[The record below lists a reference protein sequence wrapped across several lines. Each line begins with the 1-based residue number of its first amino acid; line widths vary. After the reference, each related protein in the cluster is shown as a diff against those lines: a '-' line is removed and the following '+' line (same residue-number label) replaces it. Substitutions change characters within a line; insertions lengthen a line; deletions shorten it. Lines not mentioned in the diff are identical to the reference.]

1 MASSMGAAPSAPV
14 ARRCAGRHSGPVKRI
29 LALAVVALAVISGGG
44 YTIYVNAQSTANVEV
59 RVWQRVTDARA
70 LYISARPE
78 GGSWGTLGTI
88 PVDMSG
94 LSSSRAYRYGDITVT
109 VPRSGASAAVVE
121 VRVWQRV
128 SASRSLYISARPRG
142 GSWST
147 LGTIPLDMSGR
158 SSTGTFRYGDITVR
172 VPLSGA
178 PPPPDMPS
186 AATCTF
192 TAQFDRVSAATWQVR
207 NADGSGTAFY
217 IGNGEWVTNHHV
229 VEDVT
234 STQLVRGGTRIS
246 ASVAGSLPG
255 YDLALLRAQPPAAVS
270 GLRFVGS
277 RTGEATEVW
286 VVGFPAGVTGTP
298 SATRGI
304 VSKYSPFSE
313 FAILSGDG
321 AVLQTDAAINPGN
334 SGGPIVDGCGNVAGV
349 ATFSRASAGG
359 MDIDGIEFGIAAETV
374 IAQLANLRSASHR
387 PGASSQP
394 GAAPGDDS
402 YLTITAFCT
411 SRSTEDRLSAD
422 ECDRR
427 SSNLDMDHDRW
438 RIWARDVVDY
448 EDVYYRFNRG
458 DSVLSTDLWSALL
471 GLGAG
476 CHEIQ
481 AAEDGLSTH
490 WSAPYEFCIARQSSP
505 PSASTLPAPTGVR
518 VSKIDIPFAPDDNRV
533 RWNAVPGAS
542 RYEVWYASAFD
553 GQWRRKGSVR
563 TTTYLD
569 DSPSWLY
576 ADSYAIRA
584 CNSAGC
590 SDYSAVVT
598 QD

>member
-1 MASSMGAAPSAPV
+1 M
-14 ARRCAGRHSGPVKRI
+14 KRI
-29 LALAVVALAVISGGG
+29 LALVAVAVALDVAGVMAQSG
-44 YTIYVNAQSTANVEV
+44 STANVEV
-59 RVWQRVTDARA
+59 RVWQRVSDASS

-78 GGSWGTLGTI
+78 GGSWATLGTI
-88 PVDMSG
+88 PLGRGEAS
-94 LSSSRAYRYGDITVT
+94 AYRTTSNGRWRYSDITITGVD
-109 VPRSGASAAVVE
+109 
-121 VRVWQRV
+121 VRVWQRLN
-128 SASRSLYISARPRG
+128 AARSLYISARPRG
-142 GSWST
+142 GSWAT

-158 SSTGTFRYGDITVR
+158 SSTGTFRYGDIAVR

-178 PPPPDMPS
+178 PSPS
-186 AATCTF
+186 DTPAATCTF

-207 NADGSGTAFY
+207 NADGSAGTSFY
-217 IGNGEWVTNHHV
+217 IGNGEWITNHHV

-234 STQLVRGGTRIS
+234 STQLVRGGRRIS

-255 YDLALLRAQPPAAVS
+255 YDLALLRASPPASVS

-334 SGGPIVDGCGNVAGV
+334 SGGPIVDGCGDVAGI

-359 MDIDGIEFGIAAETV
+359 RDIDGIEFGIAAETV
-374 IAQLANLRSASHR
+374 TAQLANLRSAGHR

-394 GAAPGDDS
+394 GATPGDDS

-411 SRSTEDRLSAD
+411 ELPSEDLDSEA
-422 ECDRR
+422 CDHR
-427 SSNLDMDHDRW
+427 SSSLDLEYGRW
-438 RIWARDVVDY
+438 SLWARNVGDWDDVL
-448 EDVYYRFNRG
+448 YRFNKGEVSFRAG
-458 DSVLSTDLWSALL
+458 VDDALE

-476 CHEIQ
+476 CHELQI
-481 AAEDGLSTH
+481 AEKDISTH
-490 WSAPYEFCIARQSSP
+490 WSAPYEFCIAR
-505 PSASTLPAPTGVR
+505 TGLPAPTGVR

-584 CNSAGC
+584 CNNAGC
-590 SDYSAVVT
+590 SEYSAVVT

>member
-1 MASSMGAAPSAPV
+1 MK
-14 ARRCAGRHSGPVKRI
+14 CI
-29 LALAVVALAVISGGG
+29 LALAVAVVALVAVG
-44 YTIYVNAQSTANVEV
+44 VDAQSGATANVEV
-59 RVWQRVTDARA
+59 RVWQRVADARA

-78 GGSWGTLGTI
+78 GGSWRTLGTI
-88 PVDMSG
+88 PLGRGEAS
-94 LSSSRAYRYGDITVT
+94 AYRTGADGRFRYSDITIAGVD
-109 VPRSGASAAVVE
+109 
-121 VRVWQRV
+121 VRVWQRTGN
-128 SASRSLYISARPRG
+128 ARSLYISARPRG

-158 SSTGTFRYGDITVR
+158 SGAFRYGDITVR
-172 VPLSGA
+172 VPLPGA
-178 PPPPDMPS
+178 SVPAPS
-186 AATCTF
+186 DATCAF
-192 TAQFDRVSAATWQVR
+192 TTHFDRVSAATWQVR
-207 NADGSGTAFY
+207 NADSSGTAFY
-217 IGNGEWVTNHHV
+217 IGNGEWITNHHV
-229 VEDVT
+229 VDDVT

-255 YDLALLRAQPPAAVS
+255 YDLALLRARPPASVS

-286 VVGFPAGVTGTP
+286 VVGFPSGVTGTP

-304 VSKYSPFSE
+304 VSKYSPFSA
-313 FAILSGDG
+313 FSNLSGDG

-334 SGGPIVDGCGNVAGV
+334 SGGPIVDGCGDVAGI
-349 ATFSRASAGG
+349 ATFSRDTSAGG
-359 MDIDGIEFGIAAETV
+359 RDIDGIEFGIAAETV
-374 IAQLANLRSASHR
+374 IAQLASLRSASHR

-394 GAAPGDDS
+394 GAAPRDDS

-411 SRSTEDRLSAD
+411 SPSTEDRLSAD

-427 SSNLDMDHDRW
+427 SSSLDMEHDRW
-438 RIWARDVVDY
+438 RIWAKDVVDY

-458 DSVLSTDLWSALL
+458 TSVLSTDLWSALL

-490 WSAPYEFCIARQSSP
+490 WSAPYEFCIARRSSP
-505 PSASTLPAPTGVR
+505 PSTSTLPAPTGVR

-533 RWNAVPGAS
+533 SWNAVSGAS
-542 RYEVWYASAFD
+542 RYEIWYASAFD
-553 GQWRRKGSVR
+553 GQWRHKGSVR

-569 DSPSWLY
+569 ESPSWLY

-584 CNSAGC
+584 CNSEGC

>member
-1 MASSMGAAPSAPV
+1 M
-14 ARRCAGRHSGPVKRI
+14 KRI
-29 LALAVVALAVISGGG
+29 LALAAVVVALVATGVD
-44 YTIYVNAQSTANVEV
+44 AQSGATANVEV
-59 RVWQRVTDARA
+59 RVWQRVSDAQA

-78 GGSWGTLGTI
+78 GGSWRTLGTI
-88 PVDMSG
+88 PLGRGEAS
-94 LSSSRAYRYGDITVT
+94 AYRTTSNGRWRYSDIAIAGV
-109 VPRSGASAAVVE
+109 G

-128 SASRSLYISARPRG
+128 SATRSLYISARPRG
-142 GSWST
+142 GSWAT

-158 SSTGTFRYGDITVR
+158 SSTGTFRYGDIAVR

-178 PPPPDMPS
+178 PPPSDMPP

-207 NADGSGTAFY
+207 NDNGSRGTSFY
-217 IGNGEWVTNHHV
+217 IGNGEWITNHHV
-229 VEDVT
+229 VDDVT
-234 STQLVRGGTRIS
+234 STQLVREGRRIS

-255 YDLALLRAQPPAAVS
+255 YDLALLRAQPPASVS

-286 VVGFPAGVTGTP
+286 VVGFPPGVVGTP

-304 VSKYSPFSE
+304 VSKYAPFSS
-313 FAILSGDG
+313 FANLGGDG
-321 AVLQTDAAINPGN
+321 VVLQTDAAINPGN
-334 SGGPIVDGCGNVAGV
+334 SGGPIVDGCGDVAGV
-349 ATFSRASAGG
+349 ATFSVDTSASGR
-359 MDIDGIEFGIAAETV
+359 DVDGIEFGIAAETV
-374 IAQLANLRSASHR
+374 IAQLANLRAAGHR
-387 PGASSQP
+387 AGTTPQP
-394 GAAPGDDS
+394 GGAPRADS
-402 YLTITAFCT
+402 RLTVTAFCT
-411 SRSTEDRLSAD
+411 ELPSEDIDSAA
-422 ECDRR
+422 CDRR
-427 SSNLDMDHDRW
+427 SSRLDLESGRW
-438 RIWARDVVDY
+438 SLWARNVDDWDDVL
-448 EDVYYRFNRG
+448 YRFNKGEASFRAG
-458 DSVLSTDLWSALL
+458 VDDAIRAL
-471 GLGAG
+471 GTG
-476 CHEIQ
+476 CHELQI
-481 AAEDGLSTH
+481 AEKDISTH
-490 WSAPYEFCIARQSSP
+490 WSAPYEFCIAR
-505 PSASTLPAPTGVR
+505 TGLPAPTGVR